1 MIMRQ
6 QDRKRCF
13 FVAVRND
20 IMEKAGLNFMTLESE
35 IYPDPTTPKHIS
47 IKEAID
53 DCIND
58 PEQEKELFDY
68 VQNGFQKKW
77 IELLEFNPTKHR
89 KPSDPDFIEID
100 KKINV

>member
-1 MIMRQ
+1 
-6 QDRKRCF
+6 
-13 FVAVRND
+13 
-20 IMEKAGLNFMTLESE
+20 MTLESE

-68 VQNGFQKKW
+68 VQNGLSKEVDRT
-77 IELLEFNPTKHR
+77 IR
-89 KPSDPDFIEID
+89 I
-100 KKINV
+100 

>member
-1 MIMRQ
+1 
-6 QDRKRCF
+6 
-13 FVAVRND
+13 
-20 IMEKAGLNFMTLESE
+20 MTLESE

-68 VQNGFQKKW
+68 VQNGFSKEVDRT
-77 IELLEFNPTKHR
+77 IR
-89 KPSDPDFIEID
+89 I
-100 KKINV
+100 